1 MIDQLV
7 IALLLL
13 VNLRMFATSRVDSL
27 IRGVALQAF
36 LLVCLAVVSREG
48 SVSLE
53 GWAFLSVTG
62 LVKCAVLPAMMMR
75 ALRSVGIRREVE
87 PLVGYRVS
95 LFIGLIVTG
104 FSIWAA
110 VQLPMPDRA
119 ADPLAVAAA
128 LVSMITGI
136 FLIVARRKAISQ
148 AIGYLAMENGVY
160 VLAPALAV
168 HGPLIVETG
177 VLLDV
182 FVGVFIMGVIILHI
196 RQEFKHIDID
206 RLSELRD

>member
-1 MIDQLV
+1 MIDQSI

-27 IRGVALQAF
+27 IRCVAAQAF
-36 LLVCLAVVSREG
+36 LLVCLAVVTHEG
-48 SVSLE
+48 SLSWE
-53 GWAFLSVTG
+53 AWTFLSVTG
-62 LVKCAVLPAMMMR
+62 LVKCAALPALMTR
-75 ALRSVGIRREVE
+75 ALRSAGIRREVE

-95 LFIGLIVTG
+95 LFIGLAATG
-104 FSIWAA
+104 FSVWAA
-110 VQLPMPDRA
+110 EKLPMPAGA
-119 ADPLAVAAA
+119 ADPLVVAVA
-128 LVSMITGI
+128 LISMITGI

-148 AIGYLAMENGVY
+148 AIGYLAMENGIY

-196 RQEFKHIDID
+196 RQEFRHIDID
-206 RLSELRD
+206 RLSELKD